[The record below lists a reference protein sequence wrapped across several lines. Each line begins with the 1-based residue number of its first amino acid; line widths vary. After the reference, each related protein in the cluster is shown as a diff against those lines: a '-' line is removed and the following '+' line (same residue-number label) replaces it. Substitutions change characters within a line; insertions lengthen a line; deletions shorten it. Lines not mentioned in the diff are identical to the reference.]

1 MTTHHQQPAVRATGL
16 VKNFGDQRAVDG
28 VDLEVHRG
36 EVFGVLGPNGAGKTT
51 MLKMLATLLPIDG
64 GTGEVFGHDVRTQPH
79 LVRQLIGVTGQFASV
94 DENLTATEN
103 LWLFARLQGLGRTE
117 ARQRGAH
124 LLEQFDLTEAASKP
138 ISAFSGGM
146 RRRLDLA
153 ASLITRPPLIFL
165 DEPTTGLDPRT
176 RGQMWDTI
184 RELVAEGSTVLLT
197 TQYLDEADQLADR
210 IAVIDHGRKVAE
222 GTADELKSS
231 VGRSTLQ
238 LQLVDASDLPTATAL
253 AEQLLGEEPTLTPE
267 ARRLTVALQRTD
279 QSVDLLVALRDRGVA
294 IESVTVQKPSLDEVF
309 LALTGHD
316 TGVDAA
322 DQDDRP
328 PAHSHGGL
336 PMTTLAPETPDLAPR
351 VSLADTVS
359 QTMTLAWRATVK
371 MRRSLEVMFDV
382 TIQPLIFTA
391 MFAYIFGGAISGD
404 VSSYLPLI
412 IPGLIGQTVLTACVA
427 TGVQLRTD
435 LDSGVFDRFKV
446 LPIAR
451 IAPLAGPMV
460 ADMLRYF
467 IAAVLTFGVGILIG
481 YRPGGGFAGVAGAIL
496 LAVVAGWSLAW
507 IFTFFGLVGRNAQG
521 VQGISLLVM
530 FPLTFLSN
538 AFVPTD
544 TMPRPLEA
552 FAEVNP
558 VSLVI
563 TALRDLANDGQV
575 TGAVAWALLGCAVVV
590 AIFAPLSVR
599 RFKKM

>member
-1 MTTHHQQPAVRATGL
+1 
-16 VKNFGDQRAVDG
+16 
-28 VDLEVHRG
+28 
-36 EVFGVLGPNGAGKTT
+36 
-51 MLKMLATLLPIDG
+51 
-64 GTGEVFGHDVRTQPH
+64 
-79 LVRQLIGVTGQFASV
+79 
-94 DENLTATEN
+94 
-103 LWLFARLQGLGRTE
+103 
-117 ARQRGAH
+117 
-124 LLEQFDLTEAASKP
+124 
-138 ISAFSGGM
+138 
-146 RRRLDLA
+146 
-153 ASLITRPPLIFL
+153 
-165 DEPTTGLDPRT
+165 
-176 RGQMWDTI
+176 
-184 RELVAEGSTVLLT
+184 
-197 TQYLDEADQLADR
+197 
-210 IAVIDHGRKVAE
+210 
-222 GTADELKSS
+222 
-231 VGRSTLQ
+231 
-238 LQLVDASDLPTATAL
+238 
-253 AEQLLGEEPTLTPE
+253 
-267 ARRLTVALQRTD
+267 
-279 QSVDLLVALRDRGVA
+279 
-294 IESVTVQKPSLDEVF
+294 
-309 LALTGHD
+309 
-316 TGVDAA
+316 
-322 DQDDRP
+322 
-328 PAHSHGGL
+328 
-336 PMTTLAPETPDLAPR
+336 MTTLSPERPDTVDLAPH
-351 VSLADTVS
+351 VSLSDTIS

-404 VSSYLPLI
+404 VGSYLPLI

-460 ADMLRYF
+460 ADMLRYL
-467 IAAVLTFGVGILIG
+467 IAAVLTFTVGIAIG

-563 TALRDLANDGQV
+563 TALRDLANHGEV
-575 TGAVAWALLGCAVVV
+575 TGAVGWALLGCAVVV

>member
-1 MTTHHQQPAVRATGL
+1 MTTTPA
-16 VKNFGDQRAVDG
+16 
-28 VDLEVHRG
+28 
-36 EVFGVLGPNGAGKTT
+36 
-51 MLKMLATLLPIDG
+51 
-64 GTGEVFGHDVRTQPH
+64 
-79 LVRQLIGVTGQFASV
+79 
-94 DENLTATEN
+94 
-103 LWLFARLQGLGRTE
+103 
-117 ARQRGAH
+117 
-124 LLEQFDLTEAASKP
+124 
-138 ISAFSGGM
+138 
-146 RRRLDLA
+146 
-153 ASLITRPPLIFL
+153 
-165 DEPTTGLDPRT
+165 
-176 RGQMWDTI
+176 
-184 RELVAEGSTVLLT
+184 
-197 TQYLDEADQLADR
+197 
-210 IAVIDHGRKVAE
+210 
-222 GTADELKSS
+222 
-231 VGRSTLQ
+231 
-238 LQLVDASDLPTATAL
+238 
-253 AEQLLGEEPTLTPE
+253 
-267 ARRLTVALQRTD
+267 
-279 QSVDLLVALRDRGVA
+279 
-294 IESVTVQKPSLDEVF
+294 
-309 LALTGHD
+309 
-316 TGVDAA
+316 
-322 DQDDRP
+322 P
-328 PAHSHGGL
+328 PAL
-336 PMTTLAPETPDLAPR
+336 PELQAR
-351 VSLADTVS
+351 VGLADTLS
-359 QTMTLAWRATVK
+359 QTFTLAWRATVK
-371 MRRSLEVMFDV
+371 MRRNLEVMFDV

>member
-1 MTTHHQQPAVRATGL
+1 MTTHHQQLAVRATGL
-16 VKNFGDQRAVDG
+16 VKDFGGQRAVDG
-28 VDLEVHRG
+28 VDLEVRRG

-238 LQLVDASDLPTATAL
+238 LQLVDPADLPTAVAL

-267 ARRLTVALQRTD
+267 ARRMTVALQRTD

-322 DQDDRP
+322 DQDD
-328 PAHSHGGL
+328 
-336 PMTTLAPETPDLAPR
+336 D
-351 VSLADTVS
+351 
-359 QTMTLAWRATVK
+359 
-371 MRRSLEVMFDV
+371 
-382 TIQPLIFTA
+382 QPTH
-391 MFAYIFGGAISGD
+391 M
-404 VSSYLPLI
+404 
-412 IPGLIGQTVLTACVA
+412 
-427 TGVQLRTD
+427 
-435 LDSGVFDRFKV
+435 
-446 LPIAR
+446 
-451 IAPLAGPMV
+451 
-460 ADMLRYF
+460 
-467 IAAVLTFGVGILIG
+467 
-481 YRPGGGFAGVAGAIL
+481 
-496 LAVVAGWSLAW
+496 
-507 IFTFFGLVGRNAQG
+507 
-521 VQGISLLVM
+521 
-530 FPLTFLSN
+530 
-538 AFVPTD
+538 
-544 TMPRPLEA
+544 EA
-552 FAEVNP
+552 
-558 VSLVI
+558 S
-563 TALRDLANDGQV
+563 R
-575 TGAVAWALLGCAVVV
+575 
-590 AIFAPLSVR
+590 
-599 RFKKM
+599 

>member
-1 MTTHHQQPAVRATGL
+1 
-16 VKNFGDQRAVDG
+16 
-28 VDLEVHRG
+28 
-36 EVFGVLGPNGAGKTT
+36 
-51 MLKMLATLLPIDG
+51 
-64 GTGEVFGHDVRTQPH
+64 
-79 LVRQLIGVTGQFASV
+79 
-94 DENLTATEN
+94 
-103 LWLFARLQGLGRTE
+103 
-117 ARQRGAH
+117 
-124 LLEQFDLTEAASKP
+124 
-138 ISAFSGGM
+138 
-146 RRRLDLA
+146 
-153 ASLITRPPLIFL
+153 
-165 DEPTTGLDPRT
+165 
-176 RGQMWDTI
+176 
-184 RELVAEGSTVLLT
+184 
-197 TQYLDEADQLADR
+197 
-210 IAVIDHGRKVAE
+210 
-222 GTADELKSS
+222 
-231 VGRSTLQ
+231 
-238 LQLVDASDLPTATAL
+238 
-253 AEQLLGEEPTLTPE
+253 
-267 ARRLTVALQRTD
+267 
-279 QSVDLLVALRDRGVA
+279 
-294 IESVTVQKPSLDEVF
+294 
-309 LALTGHD
+309 
-316 TGVDAA
+316 
-322 DQDDRP
+322 
-328 PAHSHGGL
+328 
-336 PMTTLAPETPDLAPR
+336 MTTLAPESRPTPALAPR

-382 TIQPLIFTA
+382 TIQPLVFTA

-404 VSSYLPLI
+404 VGSYLPLI

-460 ADMLRYF
+460 ADMLRYL
-467 IAAVLTFGVGILIG
+467 IAAVLTFGVGIAIG

-575 TGAVAWALLGCAVVV
+575 TSAVAWALLGCAVVV
-590 AIFAPLSVR
+590 AVFAPLSVR